1 MKDPTD
7 SVVQCLGW
15 GESLV
20 TTLVGKNPDTGT
32 EKTLENGVECPETSS
47 EGHVWNS
54 LGGDIVVEDV
64 EGDGQACNVSGDVV
78 ETGSGRALEAV
89 CRNGISYL
97 LDGVVWNLEFV
108 AVAINQSSTL
118 VLEKGLVVRAER

>member
-1 MKDPTD
+1 VKDPTD

-47 EGHVWNS
+47 EGHAWNV
-54 LGGDIVVEDV
+54 LWCDIVVEDV
-64 EGDGQACNVSGDVV
+64 EGKSQAGNVSGDVE
-78 ETGSGRALEAV
+78 ETSSGRTLKAV
-89 CRNGISYL
+89 CRNGVSYL
-97 LDGVVWNLEFV
+97 LDGVVWNLELV
-108 AVAINQSSTL
+108 AVTIDQSSAL
-118 VLEKGLVVRAER
+118 VLEESLVV